1 MSQSSQVAGEW
12 GGGNNSADSMNPPVI
27 PHPDLFAGGGEDG
40 EDEEAVSSDMESMDS
55 FTTPPAKNYRLPSK
69 AGSVRSAGGSAL
81 SYGHRTD
88 GGGDIAGGG
97 ASHHHASASGSRAGG
112 SRAGSALGS
121 SHGAGSAVG
130 TIPNNRW
137 DEVLRSVQNP
147 PMGMLPVGFYP
158 STETGGTPAKASSNR
173 KGRTLSMS
181 TSRSGQQ

>member
-1 MSQSSQVAGEW
+1 MSQSSQVGGEW

-27 PHPDLFAGGGEDG
+27 PHPDLFAGGEYD
-40 EDEEAVSSDMESMDS
+40 EDEEAVSSGMESMDS
-55 FTTPPAKNYRLPSK
+55 FTTPPGKNHRLPSK

-88 GGGDIAGGG
+88 GGGDIGGSG
-97 ASHHHASASGSRAGG
+97 ASYRHASASGSRAGG

-121 SHGAGSAVG
+121 THGAGSAVN

-137 DEVLRSVQNP
+137 DEVLRSAQNP
-147 PMGMLPVGFYP
+147 PMGMLPVGLYP
-158 STETGGTPAKASSNR
+158 STEGGATPAKANSSR
-173 KGRTLSMS
+173 KGRTLSMG